1 MWPTSPG
8 LGGLFRKQD
17 TLKLE
22 PTLLCIT
29 RNVVEVITLIRFSRN
44 ISQKFMVTPL
54 AFDFVHP

>member
-22 PTLLCIT
+22 PTL
-29 RNVVEVITLIRFSRN
+29 VVYYTQCGGSDYINKVQPQHLSKIYGDSFSL
-44 ISQKFMVTPL
+44 PL
-54 AFDFVHP
+54 